1 MKIQIDLNELN
12 KMLDNCVKDT
22 EELIKMIEEYNEKYP
37 FIKLTTNINID
48 YEKAMKCI
56 KFELIK

>member
-1 MKIQIDLNELN
+1 MKIQIDLNEL
-12 KMLDNCVKDT
+12 KQTLDNCVKDT
-22 EELIKMIEEYNEKYP
+22 EELTKMIEEYKEKYP

>member
-22 EELIKMIEEYNEKYP
+22 EELIKMIEEYKEKYP
-37 FIKLTTNINID
+37 FMKLTANINID
-48 YEKAMKCI
+48 FEKAIKCI

>member
-1 MKIQIDLNELN
+1 MKFQIDLNEL
-12 KMLDNCVKDT
+12 KQMLDNCVKDT
-22 EELIKMIEEYNEKYP
+22 EELAKMIEEYNEKYP
-37 FIKLTTNINID
+37 FVKLTANIDID

>member
-22 EELIKMIEEYNEKYP
+22 EELIKMIEEYKEKYP
-37 FIKLTTNINID
+37 FMKLTTNINID

>member
-22 EELIKMIEEYNEKYP
+22 EELIKMIEEYKEKYP
-37 FIKLTTNINID
+37 FMKLTTNINID
-48 YEKAMKCI
+48 YEKAIKCI